1 MPKIPQRTG
10 SLTHPQ
16 QIAFLQVHVPG
27 RISAIQSALQHQ
39 PTYKD
44 LAVAAIFSRAIASF
58 LGIGT
63 SSGRLCAD
71 RKYFQHSPNQSWEVK
86 IKNVGGE
93 FVDVDKLCSADKSAL
108 EEGINETN
116 TAFAHLTFWSD
127 PSSQNQSGLATDAYI
142 QLQTRRIRSF
152 ADTVIRLF
160 HEQAARANPA

>member
-1 MPKIPQRTG
+1 MPRISHRTG
-10 SLTHPQ
+10 SLTRPQ
-16 QIAFLQVHVPG
+16 QIAFLQVRVPG
-27 RISAIQSALQHQ
+27 RISAIQSVLQHQ

-71 RKYFQHSPNQSWEVK
+71 RKYFQHSPGQSWEVK

-93 FVDVDKLCSADKSAL
+93 FVDVDALCHADKSAL
-108 EEGINETN
+108 EQGINETN
-116 TAFAHLTFWSD
+116 TAFAHLTFWPD

-142 QLQTRRIRSF
+142 QSQTQQIRIF

-160 HEQAARANPA
+160 HERVARANPA

>member
-1 MPKIPQRTG
+1 MPRISHRTG
-10 SLTHPQ
+10 SLTRPE

-71 RKYFQHSPNQSWEVK
+71 RKYFQHSPGQSWEVK

-93 FVDVDKLCSADKSAL
+93 FVDVDTLCHADKSAL
-108 EEGINETN
+108 EQGINETN
-116 TAFAHLTFWSD
+116 TAFAHLTFWPD

-142 QLQTRRIRSF
+142 QSQTQRIRIF